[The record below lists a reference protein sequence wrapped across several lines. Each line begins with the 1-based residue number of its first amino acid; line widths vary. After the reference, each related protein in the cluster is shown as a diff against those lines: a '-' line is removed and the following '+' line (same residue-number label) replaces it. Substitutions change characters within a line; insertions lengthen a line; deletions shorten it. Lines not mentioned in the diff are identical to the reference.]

1 MVDARAN
8 LGDIVSGL
16 VVLGRRDK
24 GMTRNC
30 EEEAQHPHTQGVDG
44 QMVVV
49 GVGDVCAHLGAGRIV
64 GIDGVLFFDV
74 LDGAGSGEL
83 GVGQAI
89 LGGEDGRGADL
100 GLLGV
105 GDIVVRRRTGVDIFG
120 LWLVGSHGAGGVT
133 GTAPLGR
140 N

>member
-1 MVDARAN
+1 M
-8 LGDIVSGL
+8 
-16 VVLGRRDK
+16 VVLGRRDL

-30 EEEAQHPHTQGVDG
+30 EEEAQHPHAQGVDG

-49 GVGDVCAHLGAGRIV
+49 GVRDVCAHLGAGRVV
-64 GIDGVLFFDV
+64 GIDRVLFVDV

-83 GVGQAI
+83 GVGQAM
-89 LGGEDGRGADL
+89 LAGEDGGGADL
-100 GLLGV
+100 GLLGL
-105 GDIVVRRRTGVDIFG
+105 GDIVVRRRTGVDVFG

-133 GTAPLGR
+133 GTTPLRR